1 MLQSIMA
8 LLKGGVVMLASYS
21 FQQSITPEIEEL
33 FSGCEELGDELDY
46 TVEIIEAAL
55 SGKIDLNRPFN
66 IVSYV
71 RAVKKH
77 ERLEGER
84 RAKKLLHIQPS
95 NPDDDTLEP
104 YSIKEENIQ
113 IVVEEKSDFD
123 KLEDS
128 FELQEAVDFINGM
141 ESELVVT
148 ENIFIVKVIRQ
159 ALKGIPDSVK
169 ILKDIC
175 TYYSD
180 VAEAIKIILQSG
192 ESFEELFPER

>member
-1 MLQSIMA
+1 
-8 LLKGGVVMLASYS
+8 MLASYS

-55 SGKIDLNRPFN
+55 SGKINLEKPFN

-84 RAKKLLHIQPS
+84 RAKKLLHIQTN

-113 IVVEEKSDFD
+113 IGVVEKSDFE
-123 KLEDS
+123 KLEDIY
-128 FELQEAVDFINGM
+128 ELQDAVNYIRSV
-141 ESELVVT
+141 ESELVVC
-148 ENIFIVKVIRQ
+148 ENIFIIKVIRQ
-159 ALKGIPDSVK
+159 ALKGIPDSIN

-175 TYYSD
+175 NFYTD
-180 VAEAIKIILQSG
+180 VAEALKIILQSN
-192 ESFEELFPER
+192 EAFEDLFPESVGD